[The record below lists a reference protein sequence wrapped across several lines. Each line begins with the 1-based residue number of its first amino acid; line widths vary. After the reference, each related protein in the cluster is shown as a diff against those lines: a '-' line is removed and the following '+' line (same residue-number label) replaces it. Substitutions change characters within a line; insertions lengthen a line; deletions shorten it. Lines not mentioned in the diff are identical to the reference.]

1 MNAKC
6 SGQTGN
12 ILQGQVAL
20 ASLYSAHVRAMN
32 SGFGRKRLL
41 AQAGSLAQEPD
52 AIAETPE
59 GFVTHWS
66 KVCAHEHDES
76 TADE

>member
-6 SGQTGN
+6 SGQTNN

-20 ASLYSAHVRAMN
+20 ASLHSAHVRAMN
-32 SGFGRKRLL
+32 ASFGRKRLL

-52 AIAETPE
+52 TIAETPE
-59 GFVTHWS
+59 SFVTHWS
-66 KVCAHEHDES
+66 RV
-76 TADE
+76 